1 MFLIPVRDSA
11 PRYRRPFVVPVL
23 VLLNVV
29 IYVYLARSWLAGEE
43 YEWLYAR
50 LGVSPANFL
59 DEWGAVFADPGRFI
73 EAPSNFFM
81 VAVVPLLSY
90 QFLHGSPLHLFGNML
105 FLWVFG
111 DNVEGRLGRG
121 RFLLFY
127 LSCGVLAALTH
138 CMMLPNDW
146 APVIGA
152 SGSIAGILGAYLFL
166 FPKARVTLLAWVVIF
181 VTFVEVPAWL
191 LLITYFVLQIPDVQ
205 GFLNFAGTQ
214 GIAWWAHVGGFL
226 AGASLLPLFLLR
238 NPRPFT
244 KQLAR
249 QR

>member
-1 MFLIPVRDSA
+1 MRRTPRVNHWLIGLNGAFFLLLSEPLAQAFKAVGGSA
-11 PRYRRPFVVPVL
+11 LLKLKNEL
-23 VLLNVV
+23 VL
-29 IYVYLARSWLAGEE
+29 YSAEPS
-43 YEWLYAR
+43 
-50 LGVSPANFL
+50 FHQ
-59 DEWGAVFADPGRFI
+59 FI
-73 EAPSNFFM
+73 T
-81 VAVVPLLSY
+81 Y
-90 QFLHGSPLHLFGNML
+90 QFLHADVWHLLSNML